1 VIFEISVVRERKDM
15 DTIKLNT
22 KLYQDYGM
30 KIPWDNGY
38 EFYVEI
44 KGDKARVKST
54 AFSLQDFSRFT
65 KLTCLASWTGGKEP
79 GRYQYQFT
87 VNGQKAFMI
96 IEHKI

>member
-1 VIFEISVVRERKDM
+1 METYTFK
-15 DTIKLNT
+15 IKLYKDFNMNT
-22 KLYQDYGM
+22 
-30 KIPWDNGY
+30 PWDNGH
-38 EFYVEI
+38 EFHVEV

-54 AFSLQDFSRFT
+54 AFSLQEYSRFT
-65 KLTCLASWTGGKEP
+65 KLTCLGSWTGGKEP